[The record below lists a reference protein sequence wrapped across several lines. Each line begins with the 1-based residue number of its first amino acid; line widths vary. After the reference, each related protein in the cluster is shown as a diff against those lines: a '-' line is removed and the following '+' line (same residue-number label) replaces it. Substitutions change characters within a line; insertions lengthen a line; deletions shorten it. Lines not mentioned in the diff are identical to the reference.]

1 MVCKKSAEFVVP
13 KGKML
18 GLTPSYNFLLGRNKF
33 KGKSYIL
40 SGFNKI
46 VKLRDE
52 LRALGKKA
60 KTYYGMVS
68 EFDKKI
74 E

>member
-13 KGKML
+13 TGKML

-33 KGKSYIL
+33 KGKNYIL

-60 KTYYGMVS
+60 KTYHGMVS

>member
-1 MVCKKSAEFVVP
+1 MVCKKEHLSN
-13 KGKML
+13 KG
-18 GLTPSYNFLLGRNKF
+18 F
-33 KGKSYIL
+33 K
-40 SGFNKI
+40 KI

-60 KTYYGMVS
+60 KTYRGKVS
-68 EFDKKI
+68 EFDKII

>member
-1 MVCKKSAEFVVP
+1 MEIVLMVCAKKH
-13 KGKML
+13 
-18 GLTPSYNFLLGRNKF
+18 
-33 KGKSYIL
+33 L
-40 SGFNKI
+40 SDKGFNKI
-46 VKLRDE
+46 VRLRDE

-74 E
+74 K